1 MGGGGGWSFGGF
13 LCVYVVGFLLL
24 FYYYFFLL
32 KNCSPG
38 LTVLKNLFSCLFH
51 HRVSYRSCNSVLR
64 INHGFQSGFFF
75 FFLILFSEEC
85 AFEDK
90 EIVSVTCYPSF
101 LLEDSGSSQYQWL
114 WFFWPQWT
122 SCPAVFQE
130 YLRLF
135 RWLEQSIFSLTLWV
149 GNLRY
154 EDLKCW
160 RPRGWGGNIT
170 EGRLDRWPSIWPN
183 MTLSSQKTQSV
194 TWFRSVFPASSQ
206 PPEVMI

>member
-1 MGGGGGWSFGGF
+1 MVF
-13 LCVYVVGFLLL
+13 
-24 FYYYFFLL
+24 
-32 KNCSPG
+32 KAA
-38 LTVLKNLFSCLFH
+38 
-51 HRVSYRSCNSVLR
+51 
-64 INHGFQSGFFF
+64 F

-101 LLEDSGSSQYQWL
+101 LLEDSGSSQCQWL

-135 RWLEQSIFSLTLWV
+135 RWLEQSIFSLMLWV